1 LTGSQGIRARSSLR
15 GHCLLALILV
25 LSLLP
30 IDACDAAWRWPW
42 QKDESKAATPRHHT
56 ARRETSKPD
65 ASKSSAS
72 KPAVSRPATA
82 KCDPPKFKIFVDVGH
97 TKESDGALSARDV
110 PEFDFNLKLATQVVE
125 KLKADGFAGAKLL
138 VTTGKARPSLFKR
151 VAAANDS
158 HADLFLS
165 IHHDSVPDK
174 MLEDWEF
181 EGKKRHFS
189 DRFKGYSL
197 FVSRDNADF
206 ESSLT
211 FAKLIGK
218 ELKAKGLRFAD
229 QYTLPVMGRYRH
241 ELLDKDAGVY
251 RYDQL
256 IVLMR
261 TRMPAVLLEAGS
273 IINRDEELQMSTP
286 ERQDMIITSVAAA
299 LKKYC
304 EGRPLAEGTPRATTA
319 DPSAHAP

>member
-1 LTGSQGIRARSSLR
+1 LTGSQRIRAGSSLR
-15 GHCLLALILV
+15 GHRLLALILV

-42 QKDESKAATPRHHT
+42 QKDESKAATQKHRAAKPE
-56 ARRETSKPD
+56 ASKPE
-65 ASKSSAS
+65 AS
-72 KPAVSRPATA
+72 KPAAA
-82 KCDPPKFKIFVDVGH
+82 KCDQAKFKIFVDVGH

-110 PEFDFNLKLATQVVE
+110 PEFEFNLKLATKVVE

-241 ELLDKDAGVY
+241 ELLDKDTGVY
-251 RYDQL
+251 RYDEL

-273 IINRDEELQMSTP
+273 IINRDEELKMSTP
-286 ERQDMIITSVAAA
+286 ERQDMIITSVAEA

-304 EGRPLAEGTPRATTA
+304 GGQPIAEGAPRASTAA

>member
-1 LTGSQGIRARSSLR
+1 M
-15 GHCLLALILV
+15 LILV
-25 LSLLP
+25 LSLVP

-42 QKDESKAATPRHHT
+42 QKDESKAATQKHH
-56 ARRETSKPD
+56 AAKREASKPS
-65 ASKSSAS
+65 APKSDAS
-72 KPAVSRPATA
+72 KPAASKPAAA
-82 KCDPPKFKIFVDVGH
+82 KCDQAKFKVFVDVGH

-110 PEFDFNLKLATQVVE
+110 PEFEFNLKLATKVVE
-125 KLKADGFAGAKLL
+125 KLKADGFAEAKLL

-151 VAAANDS
+151 VAAANNS

-229 QYTLPVMGRYRH
+229 QYTLPIMGRYRH

-251 RYDQL
+251 RYDEL
-256 IVLMR
+256 IVLSR

-273 IINRDEELQMSTP
+273 IINRDEELQMSAP
-286 ERQDMIITSVAAA
+286 ERQGMIITSVAAA
-299 LKKYC
+299 LKRYC
-304 EGRPLAEGTPRATTA
+304 GGQPIAEGTPRASTAA